1 MQQINLY
8 LPEFQPNYEPLRSI
22 HMLWGLA
29 GFLVLLVLLM
39 ISSIHTN
46 TKLQAQLENDRVQLA
61 KLNTQLKEMIE
72 QRPKNNLV
80 ALDEE
85 ILMLANGLTRRNQ
98 IFGIVANKNLGNNL
112 GFSEHIK
119 ALGRQSIDTVSLD
132 VFSLRQGGSYVEF
145 AGKAAAAD
153 QIPLYVQKLR
163 SEPVFE
169 QVGFGVLNVAK
180 TADTS
185 GALEFSLAKTA
196 DQGAENKPYKT
207 AVQTLLELNQ
217 KAKGDE

>member
-8 LPEFQPNYEPLRSI
+8 LPEFQPNHEPLRSI

-29 GFLVLLVLLM
+29 GFVVLLVLLM

-46 TKLQAQLENDRVQLA
+46 TTLQAQLENDRAQLE
-61 KLNTQLKEMIE
+61 KLNAQLKQMIE
-72 QRPKNNLV
+72 SRPKSNLV

-85 ILMLANGLTRRNQ
+85 ILMLTNGLTRRNQ

-132 VFSLRQGGSYVEF
+132 VFSLQQGGSYVEF

-180 TADTS
+180 TADAS
-185 GALEFSLAKTA
+185 GALEFSLAKTV

-217 KAKGDE
+217 KSKGDE

>member
-8 LPEFQPNYEPLRSI
+8 LPEFQPNREPLRSI

-29 GFLVLLVLLM
+29 GFVMLLVLLM
-39 ISSIHTN
+39 ISSISTN
-46 TKLQAQLENDRVQLA
+46 AKLQTQLENDRAHLE
-61 KLNTQLKEMIE
+61 KLNAQLKTMTEL
-72 QRPKNNLV
+72 RPKSNLV

-85 ILMLANGLTRRNQ
+85 ILALTNGLTRRNQ

-132 VFSLRQGGSYVEF
+132 VFSLQQGGSYVEF
-145 AGKAAAAD
+145 AGKTAAAD
-153 QIPLYVQKLR
+153 QIPLYLQKLR

-169 QVGFGVLNVAK
+169 HVGFGVLNVAK
-180 TADTS
+180 SANTD
-185 GALEFSLAKTA
+185 GILEFSLAKII
-196 DQGAENKPYKT
+196 DQGAENKPHKT
-207 AVQTLLELNQ
+207 AVQSLLELNQ
-217 KAKGDE
+217 KAKGDD